1 MYGVVITPFFMS
13 FYKLHHLVL
22 IYIYYHEKWYMK
34 KGGKNMKKIIV
45 MLVLVVMLIGACCSC
60 SLESEEPTE
69 VPQEILDENPMFVY
83 MGDSIEIAGET
94 YSASQFREGY
104 YSTQGKGYFVVNR
117 INRQVYYIFTINGGS
132 RSGLG
137 HSINTGLIYE
147 GLINGLPEVPIS

>member
-1 MYGVVITPFFMS
+1 
-13 FYKLHHLVL
+13 
-22 IYIYYHEKWYMK
+22 MK
-34 KGGKNMKKIIV
+34 KMIVLLMLVIV
-45 MLVLVVMLIGACCSC
+45 MVGTCCSC
-60 SLESEEPTE
+60 SPESEEPTE

-117 INRQVYYIFTINGGS
+117 INRQVYYVFALYEGS

-137 HSINTGLIYE
+137 FSVNTGLIYE
-147 GLINGLPEVPIS
+147 GPINGLPEVSAS